1 MACEPPLISIKLLI
15 DPETNRVV
23 LAEAGKDFVDT
34 LRGLLMFPLGNIV
47 RLVDKHQ
54 VSLPCCL
61 NNLYKSVE
69 NLSLNSFRTDAC
81 KAMLLCPRSIHEDK
95 LKTLNLSVDDV
106 TEPTKYFVCEKKVC
120 RQKAVGWL
128 SYYKTSRCTCGKLM
142 NTEAVNRVVRN
153 PVKEETRGESMFF
166 ITDGLRLMHGVP
178 TDLIQTL
185 LKMSIKNVSQIVDKV
200 VKIGTEEM
208 ANLLSPLLTSKTT
221 LTDVFLRKN
230 GIPSSTLMLDEQFVL
245 VGPNVK
251 GMTNNIGK
259 ERAGNDGRTS
269 VKIMLRKSDTS
280 KDDLPVESIFN
291 LFEDLNTFTKKMN
304 TRKGVLPPFYSCPN
318 EFPSVSSRGPPTYY
332 CYSVPRPNGLNYYLT
347 CSNNH
352 ISRPLRLLDPKS
364 LKPNTTNSSGYVEK
378 NSVFVVT
385 DDLVVKSLSSSVSLL
400 KEIGISLD
408 DVEEKVINIGE
419 VEALTLLRACLCS
432 SSALSALLKA

>member
-1 MACEPPLISIKLLI
+1 MDSQTPMISIKLLI
-15 DPETNRVV
+15 DPGTNRVV

-54 VSLPCCL
+54 
-61 NNLYKSVE
+61 
-69 NLSLNSFRTDAC
+69 
-81 KAMLLCPRSIHEDK
+81 AMLLHPRSIREDK

-106 TEPTKYFVCEKKVC
+106 TEPTKYFVCEKRVC

-142 NTEAVNRVVRN
+142 NTEAVNRVVRSA
-153 PVKEETRGESMFF
+153 VKEETRGESMFF
-166 ITDGLRLMHGVP
+166 VTDEFRVMHGVP
-178 TDLIQTL
+178 TDLIHTL
-185 LKMSIKNVSQIVDKV
+185 LKLSIKNVNRIVDKV

-230 GIPSSTLMLDEQFVL
+230 GIPSSTLMLNEQFVL
-245 VGPNVK
+245 VGPNME

-259 ERAGNDGRTS
+259 ERAGNDGGTS
-269 VKIMLRKSDTS
+269 VKIMLRKSDSKILYAEASENFVDLLFSFLTIPLEFVLELLGS

-291 LFEDLNTFTKKMN
+291 LFKDLNTFPKKMN
-304 TRKGVLPPFYSCPN
+304 TRRGVLPPFYSCPN
-318 EFPSVSSRGPPTYY
+318 EFPSVRGPPTYY
-332 CYSVPRPNGLNYYLT
+332 CYSVPRLNGLNCYLT

-352 ISRPLRLLDPKS
+352 ISRPLRLLDPK
-364 LKPNTTNSSGYVEK
+364 PNTTNSSGYVEK
-378 NSVFVVT
+378 NSMYVVT
-385 DDLVVKSLSSSVSLL
+385 DDLVVKSLSSRCFFI
-400 KEIGISLD
+400 KGNRD
-408 DVEEKVINIGE
+408 
-419 VEALTLLRACLCS
+419 
-432 SSALSALLKA
+432 LSG

>member
-1 MACEPPLISIKLLI
+1 
-15 DPETNRVV
+15 
-23 LAEAGKDFVDT
+23 
-34 LRGLLMFPLGNIV
+34 
-47 RLVDKHQ
+47 
-54 VSLPCCL
+54 
-61 NNLYKSVE
+61 
-69 NLSLNSFRTDAC
+69 
-81 KAMLLCPRSIHEDK
+81 
-95 LKTLNLSVDDV
+95 
-106 TEPTKYFVCEKKVC
+106 
-120 RQKAVGWL
+120 
-128 SYYKTSRCTCGKLM
+128 M

-153 PVKEETRGESMFF
+153 PVKEETRGESLFF
-166 ITDGLRLMHGVP
+166 ITDGLRVMHGVP

-259 ERAGNDGRTS
+259 EGAGNDGRTS
-269 VKIMLRKSDTS
+269 VKIMLRKSDSKILYAEASENFVDLLFSFLTIPLEFVLELLAS

-291 LFEDLNTFTKKMN
+291 LFEDLNIFTKKMN

-318 EFPSVSSRGPPTYY
+318 EFPSVRSRGPPTYY
-332 CYSVPRPNGLNYYLT
+332 CYSVPRPNGLYYCLT
-347 CSNNH
+347 SSNNQ

-364 LKPNTTNSSGYVEK
+364 PKPNTTNSSGYVEK
-378 NSVFVVT
+378 NSLFVVT

-432 SSALSALLKA
+432 SSALSALLNVHV